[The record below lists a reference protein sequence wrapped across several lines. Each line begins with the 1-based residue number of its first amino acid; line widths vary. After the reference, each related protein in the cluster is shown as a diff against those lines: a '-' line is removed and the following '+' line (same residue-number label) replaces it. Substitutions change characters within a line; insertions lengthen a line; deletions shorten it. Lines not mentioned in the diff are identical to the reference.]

1 MSQDRELQLKTF
13 TTEGGPGHPAPKLR
27 AFLTKVR
34 DWEAQLKGREILLA
48 ALTLPVAQPP
58 TICKSE

>member
-1 MSQDRELQLKTF
+1 MSQDRELELKTL

-27 AFLTKVR
+27 AFLAKIR
-34 DWEAQLKGREILLA
+34 DWEAQLRGREILLA
-48 ALTLPVAQPP
+48 ALTLPMAQPP